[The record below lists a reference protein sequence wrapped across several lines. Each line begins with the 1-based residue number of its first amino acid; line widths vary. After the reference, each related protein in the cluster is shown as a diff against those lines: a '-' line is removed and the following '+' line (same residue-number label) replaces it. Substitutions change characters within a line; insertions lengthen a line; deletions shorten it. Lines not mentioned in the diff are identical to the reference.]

1 MDIKKFDLKGCSC
14 GYEHPQI
21 DMVVEIGRGL
31 LPKTA
36 EILKNFPRNILVV
49 ADNNTLGASDGLLD
63 VLTAGGFHYHLHC
76 YENCIEADMA
86 QVKEIEKICAPYDGI
101 LAVGSG
107 SIGDICRLASFNAK
121 KAFAIFAT
129 AASMD
134 GFASSTAPITIDNFK
149 ESILCHV
156 PSVIIGDTDILAKAP
171 VELKAAGFGDI
182 IAKYIALVDWKIA
195 TMVSDEYFCSSVDA
209 LVKDALEKSMAQ
221 ADKVTEEDPEAA
233 GAMMEALV
241 LSGIAM
247 TLANNTRPASAAEH
261 LVSHFWE
268 MKKLERREPMP
279 LHGAKVGIGTLMIA
293 KLYHDI
299 ADGVMGEPVFQEDY
313 TDWAGVYKAYGPGFK
328 AEIDKLNNPSIIDKT
343 SPEILQKHWSDIC
356 RLIKDELPPYKE
368 LYRLMKAAGAVT
380 AIEEIDVDRQ
390 LALDALAFHPYMRYR
405 INLTRLLPMLGIK
418 PDYAVLLE
426 PPVCAEGGASGVL
439 AKQGPYQLICH
450 AYYCGWKSD
459 VIEDLEEIESI
470 EKCPR
475 CGVGRG
481 PKLQVETM

>member
-1 MDIKKFDLKGCSC
+1 MDIKKFDLKGCPC

-21 DMVVEIGRGL
+21 DMIVEIGRGL

-49 ADNNTLGASDGLLD
+49 ADNNTLAASDGLLD
-63 VLTAGGFHYHLHC
+63 VLKAGEFQCGLHC
-76 YENCIEADMA
+76 YENCIEADIIK
-86 QVKEIEKICAPYDGI
+86 VKEIEQLSAPFDGI

-182 IAKYIALVDWKIA
+182 IAKYVALADWKIA
-195 TMVSDEYFCSSVDA
+195 TMISDEYFCPSVAA

-221 ADKVTEEDPEAA
+221 ADKVTKEDPEAA

-268 MKKLERREPMP
+268 MKKLERHEPMP
-279 LHGAKVGIGTLMIA
+279 LHGAKVGIGTLMIV
-293 KLYHDI
+293 KLYHAI
-299 ADGVMGEPVFQEDY
+299 VDGVMGSPVFQDDC
-313 TDWAGVYKAYGPGFK
+313 TNWDMVYKVYGPGFK
-328 AEIDKLNNPSIIDKT
+328 AEIDRLNNPSIIEKT
-343 SPEILQKHWSDIC
+343 SVEVLQKHWPDIC
-356 RLIKDELPPYKE
+356 HLIKDELPHHEE
-368 LYRLMKAAGAVT
+368 LLKLMKAAGSVT
-380 AIEEIDVDRQ
+380 TIEEIDVDRQ
-390 LALDALAFHPYMRYR
+390 LALDALEYHPYMRYR
-405 INLTRLLPMLGIK
+405 INLTRLLPMLGIR
-418 PDYAVLLE
+418 PDYTTLLGN
-426 PPVCAEGGASGVL
+426 C
-439 AKQGPYQLICH
+439 
-450 AYYCGWKSD
+450 
-459 VIEDLEEIESI
+459 
-470 EKCPR
+470 
-475 CGVGRG
+475 
-481 PKLQVETM
+481 